1 MSTISKPVRTVQRR
15 AILDLLDALGLNA
28 ADVFA
33 LRITYNAVLAE
44 VVNDPRLKC
53 GCGVAHLQTS
63 DATRQFV
70 HYRIAVVDEADL

>member
-1 MSTISKPVRTVQRR
+1 MN
-15 AILDLLDALGLNA
+15 AYLDWLDALGLDP

-53 GCGVAHLQTS
+53 GCGVAHPHVS
-63 DATRQFV
+63 DATRQFL
-70 HYRIAVVDEADL
+70 HYGIADGGDQ

>member
-1 MSTISKPVRTVQRR
+1 MSTNQPTRTVRRR
-15 AILDLLDALGLNA
+15 AILDLLDALGLDP

-53 GCGVAHLQTS
+53 GCGVAYLHTS
-63 DATRQFV
+63 DVTRQFV